1 MEEFKRISRDLVAK
15 GAIIDYY
22 QDTMQI
28 PNGNIA
34 KWDLIDH
41 KGAAAVVAV
50 REASDGA
57 SVSQCPGT

>member
-34 KWDLIDH
+34 KWDLID
-41 KGAAAVVAV
+41 KRARSSSS
-50 REASDGA
+50 REGRH
-57 SVSQCPGT
+57 

>member
-1 MEEFKRISRDLVAK
+1 MEKFKRISRDLVAK
-15 GAIIDYY
+15 GAILDYY

-41 KGAAAVVAV
+41 KGAAAVVA
-50 REASDGA
+50 
-57 SVSQCPGT
+57 QIF

>member
-34 KWDLIDH
+34 KWDPVSYTHLTLPT
-41 KGAAAVVAV
+41 
-50 REASDGA
+50 SDL
-57 SVSQCPGT
+57 V